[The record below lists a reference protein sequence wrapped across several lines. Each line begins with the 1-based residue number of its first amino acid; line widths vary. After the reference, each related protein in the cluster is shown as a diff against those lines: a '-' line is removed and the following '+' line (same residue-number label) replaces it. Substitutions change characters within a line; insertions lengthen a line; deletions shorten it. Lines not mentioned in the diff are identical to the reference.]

1 MAEERDYRELLEAE
15 GAFLFMLEIENRVVG
30 HFKEC
35 SGIKNS
41 TEVVEIAE
49 GGVNYRVHKLPGQTR
64 WENITLRYGSS
75 PDAYLLQWRNEV
87 LQDQF
92 KGRRNGSIIILA
104 NDLTELRRYNF
115 KSAWPVSYE
124 GPSFSA
130 DSSELAIESIEIA
143 HAGVDIE
150 IA

>member
-1 MAEERDYRELLEAE
+1 MAASDDYRQFMEAD
-15 GAFLFMLEIENRVVG
+15 GAFLFLLEIENRVVG

-35 SGIKNS
+35 SGIKNT
-41 TEVVEIAE
+41 TEVVEVVE

-75 PDAYLLQWRNEV
+75 PDSYLLDWRNEV

-92 KGRRNGSIIILA
+92 KGRRNGSIVLMA
-104 NDLTELRRYNF
+104 NDMTELRRYSF
-115 KSAWPVSYE
+115 MKAWPVSYE
-124 GPSFSA
+124 GPSIKA
-130 DSSELAIESIEIA
+130 DSSDLAVESIEIA
-143 HAGVDIE
+143 HSGINVV